1 MNYDAATRIRLDRL
15 EKDLSNSIR
24 NGELPFLGH
33 YANFL
38 YERVMKAIH
47 DQLTET
53 SDPLWLFFMSLNRW
67 PAVFSTYLT
76 KFVAEGYG
84 RRGTHE
90 VYPLIEEAI
99 PVTLSHAGKDKLWS
113 NFRSSCLRLGLS
125 ISPRR
130 SGTNFMVDE
139 YLRQSGVP
147 LLYVDEL
154 TEKMFSYANEV
165 GVPDDDDPGAIRLWQ
180 SGLKNKIRY
189 LPQPV
194 QKAILADD
202 EGFYAR
208 LFVRLLESSVALND
222 SAPEIEKKF
231 AQSIQALQAEGN
243 NQQGRRKALAIPQL
257 VFRDGQLGVEI
268 PPGHNSVWRI
278 DIDGHVEDHS
288 GAMEK
293 RFVPLLSPLPKKINV
308 FQKNGAA
315 QISKEIWPDEK
326 NNRFLV
332 FSANGGLVCKGQLGQ
347 GESILLEPGAYN
359 LLLRFFPSALEDQCE
374 QLSDEPMLVLY
385 HLPLD
390 PAQTFELVR
399 GPAKVVFKADT
410 KPALEWVGQKYRCIL
425 GNELYASS
433 GLQLEVK
440 IPEDLYTEGSEDYE
454 LRIDPGGL
462 GSEVVVPLRRQQL
475 NLVGFPPLLG
485 QWKPGLAR
493 LLVELRRQG
502 FHRSEARSAIFC
514 WNGLLQV
521 KNRTRFICSELP
533 ADSNLL
539 LGESDNLKVD
549 PENKTVTFRN
559 EDQRIFRMIFQLPRS
574 RRQPFTWA
582 VPGVFLQLIDY
593 RDGQAVE
600 KPIKKGTTI
609 SATTNSREVLEIF
622 ASSNGVIELGALR
635 KVVDFD
641 RVGRV
646 RMPVS
651 GLVDYLG
658 PGADMLRFTDSQSML
673 SESLLRLVSP
683 HQILE
688 FSSKQRV
695 TNCTV
700 HFSTKDEV
708 EELSLH
714 FKDLLTGWEKDI
726 SLSCNAP
733 EVQGDGGFSAVL
745 FCPSK
750 ASDAISRH
758 ELQFFLEKWP
768 NGAWFVTLSGKI
780 NGRWGRF
787 SNARD
792 DHYAFGM
799 IVVSNQVYKS
809 ADVSWDYL
817 LGLDTE
823 EKEKVLKRVHR
834 RLLNCYASE
843 SWEQLEWLGHLWK
856 MLVSHLT
863 EKNELSPK
871 LIALAEERDEGAN
884 TSGWIPLFSL
894 AAKIPHLYSQLGR
907 AYRELPNPRQLL
919 SIKCLR
925 VLGVMKYG
933 ILPLLNDGTLNNM
946 LAFGFSNPAEIV
958 AGKPA
963 RNFDLKKFE
972 SVLKMEDVSERMR
985 LLRQH
990 EWQPGEGDYLGS
1002 LHYRFALEQ
1011 LGANFRASMSGNEYR
1026 RGKALALCRNIG
1038 SMGLPDAPQSLA
1050 VGQTFLNLDTRIF
1063 DEEYVMPVEDEHI
1076 QLIGKFLSRY
1086 ARACRWEVR
1095 KPGILADIWSRAR
1108 SHLGSQHDLEV
1119 VVGYLLALGK
1129 DIFLYYLLL
1138 WEAVFKTDVDNS
1150 EVRIH
1155 VREQSPGIV

>member
-15 EKDLSNSIR
+15 EKDLTKSIR

-38 YERVMKAIH
+38 YEKVMAAIH
-47 DQLTET
+47 DELIEAP
-53 SDPLWLFFMSLNRW
+53 DPLWPFYFSLNRW

-76 KFVAEGYG
+76 RYVAEGYG
-84 RRGTHE
+84 CQGTSA
-90 VYPLIEEAI
+90 VYPSIEKAI
-99 PVTLSHAGKDKLWS
+99 HTKLSNSGKEKLWS
-113 NFRSSCLRLGLS
+113 TFRHSCLRLGLS
-125 ISPRR
+125 VSPRR
-130 SGTNFMVDE
+130 SGTNYMVDE

-147 LLYVDEL
+147 LQYVAEL
-154 TEKMFSYANEV
+154 AEKMFSYANEV
-165 GVPDDDDPGAIRLWQ
+165 GTPDDDDPSAIRLWQ
-180 SGLKNKIRY
+180 SGLKSKIRY

-208 LFVRLLESSVALND
+208 LFIRLSERATVPGGD
-222 SAPEIEKKF
+222 TPEIERLF
-231 AQSIQALQAEGN
+231 AQKIQELKSRDD
-243 NQQGRRKALAIPQL
+243 GRRGRKHALSIPQFVL
-257 VFRDGQLGVEI
+257 REGQLGVEL
-268 PPGHNSVWRI
+268 PPGDSSVWRI
-278 DIDGHVEDHS
+278 DIDDHAEDHF
-288 GAMEK
+288 GALEK
-293 RFVPLLSPLPKKINV
+293 RFVPFSLPLPKKINV

-315 QISKEIWPDEK
+315 HISKEIWPDEK

-332 FSANGGLVCKGQLGQ
+332 FSATGGLVCKGQLGQ
-347 GESILLEPGAYN
+347 AESILLEPGVYD
-359 LLLRFFPSALEDQCE
+359 LLLRFFPSDLEDQCE
-374 QLSDEPMLVLY
+374 QLSDEPALVLY

-399 GPAKVVFKADT
+399 GPAKAIFKADT
-410 KPALEWVGQKYRCIL
+410 KPAMEWVGQKYRGIL

-440 IPEDLYTEGSEDYE
+440 IPEDLYTEESADYE
-454 LRIDPGGL
+454 LRLDPGGL
-462 GSEVVVPLRRQQL
+462 GSEVVVPLPRQEL
-475 NLVGFPPLLG
+475 NSVDFSLYLSN
-485 QWKPGLAR
+485 WKPGLSR

-514 WNGLLQV
+514 WNGLLQI

-533 ADSNLL
+533 PESNLL
-539 LGESDNLKVD
+539 QGESDNLKID
-549 PENKTVTFRN
+549 QENKTVTFRN
-559 EDQRIFRMIFQLPRS
+559 EDQRIFRMIFQLPGS

-600 KPIKKGTTI
+600 RPVKKGSTV
-609 SATTNSREVLEIF
+609 SATTSSREVLEIF
-622 ASSNGVIELGALR
+622 ASSNGMIGLGALR

-646 RMPVS
+646 RLPVS

-658 PGADMLRFTDSQSML
+658 PGADMLRFTDSQSQL
-673 SESLLRLVSP
+673 SEDLLRLVSP

-688 FSSKQRV
+688 FRSKQKIN
-695 TNCTV
+695 TCTL

-714 FKDLLTGWEKDI
+714 FKDLFTGWEKDI

-733 EVQGDGGFSAVL
+733 EVQGDSGFSAFL
-745 FCPSK
+745 SCPPR

-758 ELQFFLEKWP
+758 ELQFFLENWP
-768 NGAWFVTLSGKI
+768 SGAWFVTLSGKI

-787 SNARD
+787 SNTRN
-792 DHYAFGM
+792 DHFAFGM
-799 IVVSNQVYKS
+799 IVVSNQAYKK
-809 ADVSWDYL
+809 AEVGWEYIL
-817 LGLDTE
+817 QLDTE
-823 EKEKVLKRVHR
+823 EKEKILKRIHR
-834 RLLNCYASE
+834 RLLNCYAPE

-863 EKNELSPK
+863 ENRELSPK
-871 LIALAEERDEGAN
+871 LIALAEERDEGGN
-884 TSGWIPLFSL
+884 NSGWIPMVSL

-907 AYRELPNPRQLL
+907 PYRELSNPRQLL

-925 VLGVMKYG
+925 VLGQMKYG

-946 LAFGFSNPAEIV
+946 LAFGFSNPGEIV

-963 RNFDLKKFE
+963 RNFDLKRFE
-972 SVLKMEDVSERMR
+972 AVLKMEDVSDRLR

-1002 LHYRFALEQ
+1002 LHYRFALDQ
-1011 LGANFRASMSGNEYR
+1011 LRANFRASMSGNEYR
-1026 RGKALALCRNIG
+1026 RGKALSLCRNIG
-1038 SMGLPDAPQSLA
+1038 SMALPGAPQSLA
-1050 VGQTFLNLDTRIF
+1050 GGQTFLNLDARVY
-1063 DEEYVMPVEDEHI
+1063 DEEYVMPLEEEHI
-1076 QLIGKFLSRY
+1076 QLIAKFLSRY

-1095 KPGILADIWSRAR
+1095 KSGILEDVWNRAR
-1108 SHLGSQHDLEV
+1108 NHLGSQQDIELV
-1119 VVGYLLALGK
+1119 LGYLLTLGK
-1129 DIFLYYLLL
+1129 DVFLYYLLL
-1138 WEAVFKTDVDNS
+1138 WESVVKTDVDNL
-1150 EVRIH
+1150 EARIYVRK
-1155 VREQSPGIV
+1155 